1 MPTGSFEND
10 IMPSIELLNLTGVI
24 SIKFLVTMLI
34 QNERSSYQ
42 MYVRDMCETSVNDLH
57 DDCKAYRVMHNYYVL
72 KNLQEILNSGE
83 NF

>member
-24 SIKFLVTMLI
+24 SIKFLVTLLI
-34 QNERSSYQ
+34 QNERSSHQ

-57 DDCKAYRVMHNYYVL
+57 NDSKAYRGNA
-72 KNLQEILNSGE
+72 
-83 NF
+83 